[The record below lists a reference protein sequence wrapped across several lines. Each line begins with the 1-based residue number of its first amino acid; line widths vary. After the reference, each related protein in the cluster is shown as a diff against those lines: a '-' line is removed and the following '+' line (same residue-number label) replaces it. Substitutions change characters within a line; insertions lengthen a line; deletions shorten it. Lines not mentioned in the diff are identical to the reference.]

1 LNAALETLLTEFR
14 RPFDLGDSE
23 AVVGLSIGVTHWP
36 EHGQDVG
43 SLMCNADIAMYAAKT
58 AGKNRIAQFSP
69 EMEDSVNT
77 RHQVQTK
84 LRRALKG
91 GQIALC
97 YQPKACAQTG
107 RTVSCEAL
115 ARWKTPDGTIISP
128 AEFVPIAEQT
138 GLILPLGEL
147 VFRQAAMQA
156 ALWERGGKRPKIAI
170 NVSPNQLRH
179 LGFISQ
185 LQAVI
190 EELNVQPEWFELEIT
205 EYAMMEDVE
214 HAMSVV
220 EQLAEMGFSIAI
232 DDFGTGYSSLSYLK
246 HFRIHTLKIDMSFVR
261 DVTHDPRSAAVVRSI
276 TSLGHGLGL
285 KVVAEGVET
294 AEQAQLLADM
304 GCTVLQGYY
313 IGRPML
319 PEQFEAWQLQREEQ
333 LRNSVVFA
341 EQ

>member
-1 LNAALETLLTEFR
+1 
-14 RPFDLGDSE
+14 
-23 AVVGLSIGVTHWP
+23 
-36 EHGQDVG
+36 
-43 SLMCNADIAMYAAKT
+43 
-58 AGKNRIAQFSP
+58 
-69 EMEDSVNT
+69 
-77 RHQVQTK
+77 
-84 LRRALKG
+84 
-91 GQIALC
+91 
-97 YQPKACAQTG
+97 
-107 RTVSCEAL
+107 
-115 ARWKTPDGTIISP
+115 
-128 AEFVPIAEQT
+128 
-138 GLILPLGEL
+138 
-147 VFRQAAMQA
+147 
-156 ALWERGGKRPKIAI
+156 
-170 NVSPNQLRH
+170 

-319 PEQFEAWQLQREEQ
+319 PEQFEAWQIQREEH